1 MKTNQMFM
9 KASAPADIGPGGWLR
24 IAVPFPQPCFVA
36 PFVPDGESSDS
47 APPTPRARPTGRA

>member
-1 MKTNQMFM
+1 MKTNEMFM
-9 KASAPADIGPGGWLR
+9 TASAPADAGRREWLP

-36 PFVPDGESSDS
+36 PFVPDGDSFDS